1 MAHFI
6 ARIKGNRG
14 EASRLG
20 TEKSSLN
27 AEVNGWN
34 LGCRLLIE
42 HKNGED
48 ILHISITKGS
58 NNLSGYKNFSFKES
72 EIQKL

>member
-1 MAHFI
+1 MAHF
-6 ARIKGNRG
+6 RGVLQGNRG

-20 TEKSSLN
+20 TKSSSLN

-34 LGCRLLIE
+34 LGCRVLIE

-48 ILHISITKGS
+48 VLHISITKGS
-58 NNLSGYKNFSFKES
+58 NNPSGYKNFSFKES